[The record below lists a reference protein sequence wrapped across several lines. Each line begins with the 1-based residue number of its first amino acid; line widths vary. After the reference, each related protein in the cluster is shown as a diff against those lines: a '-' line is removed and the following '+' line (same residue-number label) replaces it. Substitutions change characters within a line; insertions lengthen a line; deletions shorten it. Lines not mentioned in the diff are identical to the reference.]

1 MSEKY
6 LDTTLKPEL
15 RAQALL
21 EELSLEEKMAQ
32 INGVFPFDEDYNDF
46 ESISDRVPH
55 GIGEVSTLEMRRM
68 ETLEEVAAWQKKVQE
83 IV

>member
-46 ESISDRVPH
+46 
-55 GIGEVSTLEMRRM
+55 
-68 ETLEEVAAWQKKVQE
+68 
-83 IV
+83 